1 VAVIFMALTCETDDS
16 VGACPPLP
24 EPGSEDYVIVTRA
37 VDEARFSLMFPCY
50 LPNSQEL
57 QTSSITGE
65 IGRQSVEFAW
75 EGPFKDLALRQS
87 QYAPAPVAATVG
99 ASRRTI
105 DLFPNTR
112 ATFIE
117 INDGSA
123 DAQYYLLWSR
133 GGIYYELQAV
143 GPPLQQEL
151 VLRIARSLEPLDD
164 LE

>member
-1 VAVIFMALTCETDDS
+1 VAVIFMSLTCETDDQ

-24 EPGSEDYVIVTRA
+24 EPGSEDYVVVTRA
-37 VDEARFSLMFPCY
+37 VDEARSGLLFPCY

-57 QTSSITGE
+57 RSSSITGE

-75 EGPFKDLALRQS
+75 EGPFDDLIIRQA
-87 QYAPAPVAATVG
+87 QYAPAPLAATVG

-112 ATFIE
+112 ATLVE

-123 DAQYYLLWSR
+123 KAQYYLLWNR
-133 GGIYYELQAV
+133 GEIYYELQAV

-151 VLRIARSLEPLDD
+151 VLRIARSMESLD